1 MSIRLKRQRELSN
14 RFKIPEPEVEII
26 FNQDEPVKT
35 TLGNGISKPIVKQ
48 NNIKPL
54 EQLLKKPEFLKPKRF
69 VKKNNIK
76 LIL

>member
-1 MSIRLKRQRELSN
+1 MSIRLQRERALLN
-14 RFKIPEPEVEII
+14 RFKLPEPEVEII

-48 NNIKPL
+48 NVKPL
-54 EQLLKKPEFLKPKRF
+54 EELLKKPEFLKPKRF